1 MSLCSEDAV
10 DGSLLEGT
18 RIESA
23 AENLLEKM
31 PSFSWGV
38 LPATESTCCQI
49 SIRFDSGRW
58 SCGCRY
64 YQKANLRLP
73 SRRARKR
80 FNTRHAKRWTRGKL
94 RCFDSRNSPKNE
106 GRCQAQAWASSLV
119 LGQMAVQRCVHD
131 AGAHGLRADRFSREA
146 FFVTENARREQPDT
160 YLVVSDNQRIPYCIL
175 LFCAS
180 CWLNPWFS
188 PIFHPSPTIC
198 VFAWNTMHQFIYR
211 MMWLLYSLVWP
222 ATCADNHGLITWRLI
237 PEIS

>member
-131 AGAHGLRADRFSREA
+131 AGAHGLFEADLRADRFSREA
-146 FFVTENARREQPDT
+146 FFLWRKMLAESSQTPIWLFLITKESHTVFYFSAQA
-160 YLVVSDNQRIPYCIL
+160 VGWIPG
-175 LFCAS
+175 
-180 CWLNPWFS
+180 
-188 PIFHPSPTIC
+188 FHPSFTHLQLF
-198 VFAWNTMHQFIYR
+198 VFSLETQCIS
-211 MMWLLYSLVWP
+211 LYIVW
-222 ATCADNHGLITWRLI
+222 CDCSIV
-237 PEIS
+237 